1 MRRIAAVCVPLP
13 SINSGKWRG
22 VGWGWGV
29 GGFSAT
35 QKIQKTSCTFPFLL
49 LLSWFLSPAA
59 TLSDLL
65 SGWCSHSSDEPDFG
79 VNRAPSVKT
88 PSVILPPFPLC
99 SHCLPSLVLSTDGK
113 CPADALAADQGTRW
127 LYEQGTSVSP
137 SVSSLSTILFP
148 GLCPVGM
155 PAHINTLHSKGSPP
169 PHRLHSKACLSLER
183 LNWSRRSF
191 PHTFLPKTP

>member
-1 MRRIAAVCVPLP
+1 MGLVAV
-13 SINSGKWRG
+13 GG
-22 VGWGWGV
+22 

-88 PSVILPPFPLC
+88 PSVVLPPFPLC

-169 PHRLHSKACLSLER
+169 TPHPSTSLESMSLSGKVKLVKEEFSTHFPAKKPLNGLRMDDR
-183 LNWSRRSF
+183 LPF
-191 PHTFLPKTP
+191 F